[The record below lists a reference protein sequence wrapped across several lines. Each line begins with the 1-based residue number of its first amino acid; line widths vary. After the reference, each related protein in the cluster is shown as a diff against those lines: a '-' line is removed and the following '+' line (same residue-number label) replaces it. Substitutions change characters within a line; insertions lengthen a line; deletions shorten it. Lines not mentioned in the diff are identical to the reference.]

1 VKGGSLTW
9 NPTLRLA
16 GGPGGARSAGFI
28 MIASHK
34 YVQQLSLTR
43 SEGRGRDA
51 VVVETVVMM
60 EGDLWDDI

>member
-1 VKGGSLTW
+1 
-9 NPTLRLA
+9 
-16 GGPGGARSAGFI
+16 

-43 SEGRGRDA
+43 SEGKGRDA